1 MRIVSS
7 INTANNR
14 STNSAPHRKNAAL
27 PSQSPYQQRTTQR
40 DNPTQ
45 LLIKQAVDY
54 LIKQLEAGKS
64 ETLTAYLTAMA
75 KFRKYSFANV
85 LSIVRAYPQATHVAG
100 IRTWNELGCFVKKGE
115 KGIPI
120 LAPVICYRRKK
131 QNEAEETE
139 SEQPQSVLAGFR
151 IVHVFDYGQ
160 TTGTDLPKP
169 ATVSGETGDYL
180 HRLME
185 FVNQQGIE
193 LEYNERIAP
202 ALGVSYGGK
211 IALLPGQSKAETL
224 TTLVHEY
231 AHEILHSIERCIT
244 TTATVRETEA
254 EAVAF
259 VVGQAIGLE
268 MGTAASDY
276 ILTYAGNV
284 ALLTESLEV
293 IQRTSAVILGAIQPE
308 EKAQPEQFPA
318 AS

>member
-1 MRIVSS
+1 
-7 INTANNR
+7 
-14 STNSAPHRKNAAL
+14 
-27 PSQSPYQQRTTQR
+27 
-40 DNPTQ
+40 
-45 LLIKQAVDY
+45 
-54 LIKQLEAGKS
+54 
-64 ETLTAYLTAMA
+64 
-75 KFRKYSFANV
+75 
-85 LSIVRAYPQATHVAG
+85 
-100 IRTWNELGCFVKKGE
+100 VKKGE

-120 LAPVICYRRKK
+120 LAPVLCYRRKK
-131 QNEAEETE
+131 DSEAEKDT
-139 SEQPQSVLAGFR
+139 SEQPQAVLAGFR
-151 IVHVFDYGQ
+151 IVHVWDYSL
-160 TTGTDLPKP
+160 TTGPDLPQP
-169 ATVSGETGDYL
+169 ATVTGEVGECLDQL
-180 HRLME
+180 IE
-185 FVNQQGIE
+185 FVHRQGIE

-224 TTLVHEY
+224 TTHVHEL
-231 AHEILHSIERCIT
+231 AHEILHSIERRTT

-308 EKAQPEQFPA
+308 EKAVPEQLAA